1 MKKAFY
7 LGVVVFSV
15 VFSMVLVNELKI
27 DFNLFNYVEEISF
40 KEFIFELNKLGSLFG
55 QGERFLFVD
64 RRVMKFNDLII
75 IIVFEKVS
83 VNYFSFKDY
92 KSVLGG
98 NFMFL
103 RFIYNGLDER
113 KK

>member
-1 MKKAFY
+1 
-7 LGVVVFSV
+7 
-15 VFSMVLVNELKI
+15 
-27 DFNLFNYVEEISF
+27 
-40 KEFIFELNKLGSLFG
+40 
-55 QGERFLFVD
+55 
-64 RRVMKFNDLII
+64 MKFNDLII

>member
-1 MKKAFY
+1 
-7 LGVVVFSV
+7 
-15 VFSMVLVNELKI
+15 
-27 DFNLFNYVEEISF
+27 
-40 KEFIFELNKLGSLFG
+40 
-55 QGERFLFVD
+55 
-64 RRVMKFNDLII
+64 MKFNDLII

-113 KK
+113 KKKEVEYLDDKNNYNFIKFSNNMNFKGGGL